1 MYAMFHVC
9 VGTYI
14 CMHVSVY
21 ICTYV
26 NVWLSV
32 MYIWTYMEPYYL

>member
-1 MYAMFHVC
+1 MYACTHVC

-26 NVWLSV
+26 WLSV
-32 MYIWTYMEPYYL
+32 MYRWTYMEPYYL